1 MTLVSKRG
9 AGSRLRAKQLGCS
22 MSEGSWRVSSFWVK
36 WVNESHPVMSSSLR
50 THGLQDARLPC
61 PSPPPW
67 VCASSCPLHP
77 WCHATI
83 SSCDALFSFYPQS
96 FSASGSF
103 PMSWLFKLG
112 DKNIGASASASVL
125 PVIIQGWFSFR
136 LTGLI
141 SLLGNIFLLWTFSRS
156 ALSRACKVILCQPH
170 FADGQLRPR
179 EVNKLSKATKPH

>member
-1 MTLVSKRG
+1 
-9 AGSRLRAKQLGCS
+9 
-22 MSEGSWRVSSFWVK
+22 
-36 WVNESHPVMSSSLR
+36 MSSSLKP
-50 THGLQDARLPC
+50 HGLQHTRLPC
-61 PSPPPW
+61 PSLSPR
-67 VCASSCPLHP
+67 VCPSSCPLHP

-112 DKNIGASASASVL
+112 DKNIGDSASASVL

-141 SLLGNIFLLWTFSRS
+141 SLQSKGFSRVFSSATVKSMNPS
-156 ALSRACKVILCQPH
+156 ALSL
-170 FADGQLRPR
+170 LRGPTLTYMTTGKTIALTIQTF
-179 EVNKLSKATKPH
+179 VG

>member
-1 MTLVSKRG
+1 MANIFLLLFSCSLVSD
-9 AGSRLRAKQLGCS
+9 A
-22 MSEGSWRVSSFWVK
+22 SWPHEWQ
-36 WVNESHPVMSSSLR
+36 H
-50 THGLQDARLPC
+50 TRLPC
-61 PSPPPW
+61 PSPPPR
-67 VCASSCPLHP
+67 VCPSSCPLHP

-103 PMSWLFKLG
+103 PMSRLFKSG

-136 LTGLI
+136 LAGLI
-141 SLLGNIFLLWTFSRS
+141 SLMGNIFLLCTFSRS
-156 ALSRACKVILCQPH
+156 ASSRACKVILCQPH
-170 FADGQLRPR
+170 FADGQLRLR